1 MKKGKRIF
9 LDYLGITVGSALLA
23 LSLTL
28 FLIPNRIA
36 AGGLSGLATII
47 YHFTGFPV
55 GVMTF
60 LMNVPLFIAG
70 IKSFGLS
77 FGPRTI
83 YGMVIYSLFID
94 VFQQLFPVLTNDLL
108 LATIYGGVIGGI
120 GVEIVFLSRGT
131 TGGTDMI
138 ARLINHFT
146 NLSMGKGLLLADGF
160 VVLLA
165 AILLNAEVALYA
177 VLTIFITSKTVDVVQ
192 EGLNYKKAAFIIS
205 NHSREIMQGILKELD
220 RGVTILKGI
229 GGYTNEEKEIL
240 YCIITR
246 SELTR
251 LKRMVYDIDQNAF
264 MTISD
269 VHEVLGEGFS
279 VLKKK

>member
-120 GVEIVFLSRGT
+120 GVGIVFLSRGT

-220 RGVTILKGI
+220 R
-229 GGYTNEEKEIL
+229 
-240 YCIITR
+240 
-246 SELTR
+246 ELQ
-251 LKRMVYDIDQNAF
+251 Y
-264 MTISD
+264 
-269 VHEVLGEGFS
+269 
-279 VLKKK
+279 